1 MGIGPT
7 QPAWKAGTLPL
18 SYTRKVDVTFVNEII
33 ISYFNTSVN
42 KNIKK
47 NNIFY
52 FFCIIIKI
60 LPQTMIIRRIFM
72 RTINLI
78 AYILLI
84 IGGINWFVI
93 GVSGFDVVAGIF
105 GTLSVVSR
113 IIYILVGISAIWL
126 IISPI
131 ITNRHKLEL

>member
-1 MGIGPT
+1 
-7 QPAWKAGTLPL
+7 
-18 SYTRKVDVTFVNEII
+18 
-33 ISYFNTSVN
+33 
-42 KNIKK
+42 
-47 NNIFY
+47 
-52 FFCIIIKI
+52 
-60 LPQTMIIRRIFM
+60 M

-131 ITNRHKLEL
+131 IANRHKLEL

>member
-1 MGIGPT
+1 
-7 QPAWKAGTLPL
+7 
-18 SYTRKVDVTFVNEII
+18 
-33 ISYFNTSVN
+33 
-42 KNIKK
+42 
-47 NNIFY
+47 
-52 FFCIIIKI
+52 
-60 LPQTMIIRRIFM
+60 M